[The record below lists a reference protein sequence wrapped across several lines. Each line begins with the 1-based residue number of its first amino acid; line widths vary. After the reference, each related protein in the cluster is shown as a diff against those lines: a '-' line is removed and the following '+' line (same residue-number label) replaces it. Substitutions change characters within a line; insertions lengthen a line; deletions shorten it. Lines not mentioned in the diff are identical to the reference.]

1 MLRLIETLAASL
13 DPVSL
18 VRRAA
23 EQMCL
28 YTPAASG
35 AGIALCDPADADQ
48 LRFVAA
54 HGSVSSLLGH
64 VIPRSGTF
72 LDRSMLSRA
81 IELTHDIATDC
92 RVSLNT
98 RAIAAELDIRSW
110 IVTPLLHNDVA
121 IGAMSVV
128 AREPDAFD
136 SAAIEAITS
145 LSNFVGALINSQS
158 ELAAL
163 FGDLYA
169 QHHSGRSAS
178 SFVASTEGFVA
189 KLLYPDRIEE
199 DATAHR
205 IDDLFAPGALIPAFQ
220 PIVDLRTRKVVG
232 YEALSRFPEASERN
246 VQEWFDFARHA
257 GRGIELELHALR
269 TILAADDAI
278 PENLPLAVNL
288 SPFAAADAEVHDI
301 LLSAGRPLVIEL
313 TEHERFPDDALETL
327 APLRK
332 AGIDLAI
339 DDVGAGYSTM
349 LQILRLRPDIV
360 KIDAEFTADVHNDRA
375 RRVLTA
381 AIVQLARE
389 ISAVTVAEAI
399 ETNNQLLALQQ
410 LGVSLGQGY
419 FLGRPQSSSEI
430 KRWVRPGS

>member
-35 AGIALCDPADADQ
+35 AGIALCDPADADR

-81 IELTHDIATDC
+81 TELTHDIATDC

-128 AREPDAFD
+128 ARDPNAFD

-169 QHHSGRSAS
+169 QQDSGRSSS

-301 LLSAGRPLVIEL
+301 LLAAGRPLVIEL

-327 APLRK
+327 APLRE

-360 KIDAEFTADVHNDRA
+360 
-375 RRVLTA
+375 
-381 AIVQLARE
+381 
-389 ISAVTVAEAI
+389 
-399 ETNNQLLALQQ
+399 
-410 LGVSLGQGY
+410 
-419 FLGRPQSSSEI
+419 
-430 KRWVRPGS
+430 